1 MWRQSLTGWSGT
13 KRQKSNAVSATNS
26 TATAPVFQS
35 PGESA
40 TVPALTDT
48 VPTEG
53 TAAEGTIAEGATA
66 EGTFTTVVDGAHKR
80 STPADPLQT
89 TEDITLDAKGKKL
102 VRDCYDGLESAQEL
116 PRSKAMFNSSF
127 LTAARKSWLHV
138 ACLGYRNWE
147 RLFCAL
153 CMRTHEPPAKK
164 GRDVFWRGQ
173 ARTDEDKLKL
183 HEQSKLHLEN
193 ACFKKDSLTLHAF
206 LQIYVFCK

>member
-1 MWRQSLTGWSGT
+1 MRG
-13 KRQKSNAVSATNS
+13 
-26 TATAPVFQS
+26 
-35 PGESA
+35 
-40 TVPALTDT
+40 
-48 VPTEG
+48 
-53 TAAEGTIAEGATA
+53 
-66 EGTFTTVVDGAHKR
+66 
-80 STPADPLQT
+80 
-89 TEDITLDAKGKKL
+89 
-102 VRDCYDGLESAQEL
+102 CYDGLESAEEL
-116 PRSKAMFNSSF
+116 PLSKAKFNSSF

-193 ACFKKDSLTLHAF
+193 ACFKKDGLTLHGYRHVFDINTCCF
-206 LQIYVFCK
+206 LGFVLGKSMFLFGGKFPTKLALTGW